1 MIHNVYPYPSYKPS
15 GLGWLGEVPEHWGIA
30 RLKAHAANIVDLTR
44 ELGRDDIYLALE
56 HVESWTGRYSVAGAE
71 VDFESQVKQFRA
83 GDVLFG
89 KLRPYLAKVASPD
102 RSGVCVGEFLVLRPS
117 GADLSPKYLEQLL
130 RSHPVVDAID
140 ASTFGA
146 KMPRADWH
154 FIGGMRIPLPPLP
167 EQRAIVRYLDHVDRR
182 IRRYVG
188 AKRKLIALLEEEKQA
203 VINRAVTR
211 GLDPNVRLKP
221 SGVEWL
227 GDVPEHWEVGPIKR
241 AFQSMDYGIS
251 VSASDSGTIRL
262 LTMGHLQNGQ
272 VIVPKDGGVDFVDPH
287 LLLQEGDLLFN
298 RTNSQA
304 LVAKVGLF
312 AGCGSPVT
320 FASYLVRMRP
330 HPSHEPEYLN
340 LALNGA
346 SFISRARR
354 EAIPSLHQSNLNP
367 TRYGRIHIA
376 LPSKEEQSAILRTLR
391 RETASIRV
399 AIARTCRQ
407 IELVREYRTTLIA
420 AVVTGKLDVREAAAQ
435 LPDEADDQ
443 DPMEEDGL
451 LADDLPSDLY
461 DIAGSVEDSVV
472 EEEVSA

>member
-167 EQRAIVRYLDHVDRR
+167 EQRAIVRYLDHAD
-182 IRRYVG
+182 
-188 AKRKLIALLEEEKQA
+188 
-203 VINRAVTR
+203 
-211 GLDPNVRLKP
+211 
-221 SGVEWL
+221 
-227 GDVPEHWEVGPIKR
+227 
-241 AFQSMDYGIS
+241 
-251 VSASDSGTIRL
+251 
-262 LTMGHLQNGQ
+262 
-272 VIVPKDGGVDFVDPH
+272 
-287 LLLQEGDLLFN
+287 
-298 RTNSQA
+298 
-304 LVAKVGLF
+304 
-312 AGCGSPVT
+312 
-320 FASYLVRMRP
+320 RP
-330 HPSHEPEYLN
+330 HPPLRHRQ
-340 LALNGA
+340 A
-346 SFISRARR
+346 
-354 EAIPSLHQSNLNP
+354 EAHRPAGGGEAGCRQP
-367 TRYGRIHIA
+367 GRYTGPRPQRPPQA
-376 LPSKEEQSAILRTLR
+376 LR
-391 RETASIRV
+391 RRV
-399 AIARTCRQ
+399 AGRRSRSIGKCGANQECVPIDGVRQ
-407 IELVREYRTTLIA
+407 IGFCI
-420 AVVTGKLDVREAAAQ
+420 
-435 LPDEADDQ
+435 
-443 DPMEEDGL
+443 
-451 LADDLPSDLY
+451 
-461 DIAGSVEDSVV
+461 
-472 EEEVSA
+472 